1 MHKITLRLTREEL
14 DYVMLRAKR
23 ELSDPAT
30 WIRRTAVSIADGR
43 AKVSRGSPRICDVAA
58 PMTLDKGNAACYRK
72 VAERHCRDSNA
83 SRHVDR

>member
-43 AKVSRGSPRICDVAA
+43 AKVSVNVDHPAFAMWPR
-58 PMTLDKGNAACYRK
+58 P
-72 VAERHCRDSNA
+72 
-83 SRHVDR
+83 